1 MVVFDCANKHTCYGT
16 YISLTVGLA
25 DSMCDSIRFIINCQ
39 IRFQI
44 RFEFKTFLRDKLMP
58 VSMVNKWMS
67 IIPLDGFA
75 VRLKKRPIGL
85 PKINT
90 IFLDYCEIETHLIS
104 Q

>member
-1 MVVFDCANKHTCYGT
+1 MVVFDCANNHTWYGT

-39 IRFQI
+39 IRF
-44 RFEFKTFLRDKLMP
+44 EYKTFLRDKLMP

-67 IIPLDGFA
+67 IIPLDWFA